1 MPIVHLLFA
10 ATLLPLAAGC
20 AYLLLLTLCSAQ
32 SAPPPRSRGLLKFDI
47 LVPAHDEAL
56 TIVRT
61 IASLHGLRWPADRF
75 RILVVCDNC
84 SDDTALRARAA
95 GALVLERRDD
105 SRRGK
110 GYALRHGFDA
120 SLREGW
126 ADAVLVVDADSE
138 VTPNLLEACA
148 ARIEQ
153 GARAVQAHYAVLNP
167 QTSPRTR
174 LMALAFACIHP
185 LRSRARRRLG
195 LSCGIRGNGWCV
207 HRLALR
213 AVPYAAYTL
222 AEDVEY
228 GVALG
233 LTGVRVDYADEAQV
247 LGEMVSTEAA
257 ARSQRLRWEGGRS
270 LLLRRQLPLLLRR
283 AWRSALCLDLAADL
297 LLPPLSWLV
306 LGAAA
311 ALPPAA
317 LAALLD
323 GAFAPWLWL
332 DLACLG
338 ALVFYVARGW
348 SISGLGT
355 PVLRDLLRVP
365 GFIAWKLRLA
375 MRHSRPGEWVRTTRE
390 PT

>member
-1 MPIVHLLFA
+1 MALLQPVFA
-10 ATLLPLAAGC
+10 LALLPLAAGC
-20 AYLLLLTLCSAQ
+20 AYLLLLTLCSAR
-32 SAPPPRSRGLLKFDI
+32 SAPPPPARGQLKFDI
-47 LVPAHDEAL
+47 LVPAHNEAA
-56 TIVRT
+56 TIART
-61 IASLHGLRWPADRF
+61 IASLRRLRWPAQRF

-84 SDDTALRARAA
+84 SDDTAPRARAA
-95 GALVLERRDD
+95 GAVALERRDD

-110 GYALRHGFDA
+110 GHALRHGFDA

-148 ARIEQ
+148 ARIER

-167 QTSPRTR
+167 QASPRTR

-185 LRSRARRRLG
+185 LRSRARQRLG

-207 HRLALR
+207 HRLVLR
-213 AVPYAAYTL
+213 DVPYAAYTL

-233 LTGVRVDYADEAQV
+233 LAGVRVEYADEAQV

-257 ARSQRLRWEGGRS
+257 ARSQRLRWEGGRG
-270 LLLRRQLPLLLRR
+270 LLLRRQLPPLLRR

-306 LGAAA
+306 LGAAS

-323 GAFAPWLWL
+323 RALAPWLWL

-338 ALVFYVARGW
+338 ALVLYVARGW
-348 SISGLGT
+348 SISGLGAT
-355 PVLRDLLRVP
+355 VLPDLLRVP
-365 GFIAWKLRLA
+365 GFVAWKLRLMLA
-375 MRHSRPGEWVRTTRE
+375 HSRPAVWVRTTRE
-390 PT
+390 PS